1 MLIFPKKSENGLIF
15 PKKSENGLNFPK
27 KSDNGLNFPPKNWEW
42 VNLPQKVWEWVNLPQ
57 KVWEWVK
64 LPQKVWEWVKLPQ
77 KVRIAEDDMPVPAKP
92 FTDSYAKDFADFAVQ
107 KHILILAWS
116 LPSTIQMIAWMF
128 VVILM
133 KHLQVLN

>member
-1 MLIFPKKSENGLIF
+1 
-15 PKKSENGLNFPK
+15 
-27 KSDNGLNFPPKNWEW
+27 
-42 VNLPQKVWEWVNLPQ
+42 
-57 KVWEWVK
+57 
-64 LPQKVWEWVKLPQ
+64 
-77 KVRIAEDDMPVPAKP
+77 MPVPAKP
-92 FTDSYAKDFADFAVQ
+92 FTDSYAKHFAVQ